1 MSIVGIVAEY
11 NPLHNGHLYHIKMSK
26 EIADA
31 ELVVCAMSGN
41 FVQRGMPA
49 VIPKHFRAKHAVMCG
64 ADLVVEIPTV
74 YSVASSDIFAKAG
87 INILEALNCN
97 YISFGSEEGNIDRLK
112 AVSSKLSDE
121 RLDSYI
127 KSFYSEGISYPKAR
141 EIAYNEMFNE
151 KCDLLNKPNNILAL
165 EYLKNIN
172 RAKPITVKRLGAS
185 YNDEKIEDN
194 EDFQSATAIRK
205 SLYERSDISSFV
217 PKDTLDDLIIQSTV
231 DFDKLFSLLK
241 YRILIGEADEFESCP
256 SGGEGLGN
264 KLKNE
269 INNANTLEEL
279 IDIIKSKRYTRTRIT
294 RLLIQVLLLINR
306 EMISYDDM
314 GYIKPLAFN
323 KRGAK
328 ILNGSD
334 LMVISNIN
342 KAEIPADKYK
352 YTLDKEILATD
363 IYNMISSRNLYKN
376 SEKVLKPQFIEL

>member
-26 EIADA
+26 EISDA

-49 VIPKHFRAKHAVMCG
+49 VIPKHLRAKHAVMCG

-151 KCDLLNKPNNILAL
+151 NCDLLNKPNNILAL

-172 RAKPITVKRLGAS
+172 KAKPITVKRLGAS
-185 YNDEKIEDN
+185 YNDEQIKDL

-205 SLYERSDISSFV
+205 SLYEKSDISSYV
-217 PKDTLDDLIIQSTV
+217 PRNTLNDLIGESTV
-231 DFDKLFSLLK
+231 DIDKLFSLLK
-241 YRILIGEADEFESCP
+241 YRIITGEADEFESCP

-269 INNANTLEEL
+269 INKANTLEEL

-294 RLLIQVLLLINR
+294 RLLIQVLLLMNR

-342 KAEIPADKYK
+342 KVEMPADKYK
-352 YTLDKEILATD
+352 YSLDKEILATD
-363 IYNMISSRNLYKN
+363 IYNMISGRNLYKN